1 MVSSVGPE
9 EGDTTQYN
17 IYHFLNFFSFSE
29 HFRRFLFEMLLA
41 LQNINTFYQ
50 IPILV
55 LPNVIEKEV
64 EFRPLA
70 WSKKTIFEKNV
81 TSCDLKQPEVIFNIE
96 LI

>member
-55 LPNVIEKEV
+55 LPNVSEKEV

-70 WSKKTIFEKNV
+70 W
-81 TSCDLKQPEVIFNIE
+81 LK
-96 LI
+96 

>member
-1 MVSSVGPE
+1 MLPDGWSVQWGLRR
-9 EGDTTQYN
+9 GTQLST
-17 IYHFLNFFSFSE
+17 IYTIFEFFFSFSE

-70 WSKKTIFEKNV
+70 WSKKTIVKIN
-81 TSCDLKQPEVIFNIE
+81 E
-96 LI
+96 LNNLYKLNN